1 MTHGPRAAATRSSLV
16 RFRRRLDQVQ
26 RGAAL
31 LKRKRESLVND
42 LFARARLAVT
52 SREAIDAESRVAW
65 HLLWDAL
72 SAQGGDA
79 LAPLGWPTR
88 DIRVELTAEELW
100 GLRVVE
106 LASRP
111 QVVRSIAA
119 RGVLPGPGEA
129 AGQEAARAFEALLER
144 LLDAAPKEQVMRRL
158 GQALARTTRLVNTL
172 EQRVATRLV
181 ADLSSIRQTL
191 DEREREEH
199 LRTKRLI
206 SRRRAAISAGA
217 DADGHAGVGPVS

>member
-1 MTHGPRAAATRSSLV
+1 MTRGGSRATATRSSLV
-16 RFRRRLDQVQ
+16 RVRRRLDQVQ

-31 LKRKRESLVND
+31 LRRKRESLVND
-42 LFARARLAVT
+42 LFARAKLAVT

-72 SAQGGDA
+72 SAQGRDA

-88 DIRVELTAEELW
+88 DIEVELAAGDLW
-100 GLRVVE
+100 GLRVVA

-119 RGVLPGPGEA
+119 RGVAPGPGDA
-129 AGQEAARAFEALLER
+129 VGQEAARAFEALLEK
-144 LLDAAPKEQVMRRL
+144 LLDAAPREQVMRRL

-172 EQRVATRLV
+172 EQRVASRLV
-181 ADLSSIRQTL
+181 ADLSAIRQTL

-199 LRTKRLI
+199 LRTKRLM
-206 SRRRAAISAGA
+206 SGRRAALARR
-217 DADGHAGVGPVS
+217 